1 MAVSLIC
8 HRYLLHRLSNLHL
21 SLNLAQFC
29 FASISEIKKKLV
41 SNPTTFGKFVIQYKA
56 LQMTIAST
64 YATGAILLERCGGFL
79 QRLVA

>member
-1 MAVSLIC
+1 MVVSLIC

-29 FASISEIKKKLV
+29 FASISEIKKSWFQILRHLV
-41 SNPTTFGKFVIQYKA
+41 NSSFNKA

-64 YATGAILLERCGGFL
+64 YATGAMLLS
-79 QRLVA
+79 